1 MQNPS
6 SRHHYTRDELLE
18 LRHNL
23 NKTAGSFTDI
33 QAPKEL
39 KGKDKREFYD
49 LAYKLLSFG
58 MNELDENCLADYII
72 ARKLFLHYRRLQL
85 DIMETKPISKWQCLQ
100 KLKKFE
106 KLSDFLVELLELLEE
121 IIKDVKAA
129 NARTYQ
135 QLADKEFKICMTCA
149 NALGMTINSRAKLVF
164 NEDEDEDA
172 EL

>member
-1 MQNPS
+1 MQNPG

-18 LRHNL
+18 LRHKL
-23 NKTAGSFTDI
+23 NKTAGDFTDI
-33 QAPKEL
+33 RAPKEL

-85 DIMETKPISKWQCLQ
+85 DIMETKPFRKWYCLQ
-100 KLKKFE
+100 KLKE
-106 KLSDFLVELLELLEE
+106 LTELTDLVDLLEA
-121 IIKDVKAA
+121 IVKDVKAA
-129 NARTYQ
+129 NARSYQ

-149 NALGMTINSRAKLVF
+149 NALGMTINSRAKIVF
-164 NEDEDEDA
+164 NENEDEDA

>member
-18 LRHNL
+18 LRHKL
-23 NKTAGSFTDI
+23 NKTAGDFTDI
-33 QAPKEL
+33 RAPKEL

-49 LAYKLLSFG
+49 LAYKLLRFG

-85 DIMETKPISKWQCLQ
+85 DIMETKPFRKWYCLQ
-100 KLKKFE
+100 KLKE
-106 KLSDFLVELLELLEE
+106 LTELTDLVDLLEA
-121 IIKDVKAA
+121 IVKDVKTA
-129 NARTYQ
+129 NARSYQ

>member
-18 LRHNL
+18 LRNNL
-23 NKTAGSFTDI
+23 NKTSGDFTNI
-33 QAPKEL
+33 HAPKEL
-39 KGKDKREFYD
+39 KGKDKTEFYD

-72 ARKLFLHYRRLQL
+72 SRKLYLHYRKLQL
-85 DIMETKPISKWQCLQ
+85 DIMNTKPFSKWHCIQ
-100 KLKKFE
+100 KLKAMDEF
-106 KLSDFLVELLELLEE
+106 SDLMELLED
-121 IIKDVKAA
+121 IVKDIKSA
-129 NARTYQ
+129 NAKSYQ

-149 NALGMTINSRAKLVF
+149 NALGMTINSRAKLVIRETE
-164 NEDEDEDA
+164 NEDV